1 MAIQRTVPGTYQ
13 APVEGI
19 VDYGAFGRG
28 LEKGIAP
35 GLKFLEEQDLEAKK
49 KEKQRKAR
57 AAGIKE
63 FGVAGGELYGNT
75 FNADKVIQEDY
86 RAEAQRIRGLLLDP
100 NTTDQDKK
108 LLERQWENLSATNA
122 SVQLLIDIDNDSELY
137 SQEASNLNDL
147 FVSQGSS
154 IDEFRNA
161 YNKGDARPVVKIID
175 GISVGGFEITA
186 EDGSKK
192 FLDFQYKINQNT
204 INGSVEL
211 RSDKRLQTAATGF
224 GKAQGTTV
232 KETDQWVNAG
242 DDTIGTTKRTR
253 LLKQSID
260 SKISEAETSAAEY
273 VAQNPELM
281 PGLYADLAIDKKFL
295 TEEEKQFINLHGT
308 KYNRFKPEGLSA
320 VMAEIAKEN
329 PELTPKQLEQRANT
343 EINNTRD
350 NLLQKYIKNEFLK
363 NTSDFYTQKEDLK
376 DENGNIIRKAGLV
389 YPQDDI
395 FESSTKPITQATGAT
410 RSAAGI
416 VEDLNTQFN
425 SITSDAERE
434 FNTLGFIDPETNE
447 KILFSKNPDRWRQL
461 NKLKDSGE
469 DVASFAAYKSGTT
482 RSGETQAPQMFNFL
496 TNKSYMKGG
505 SEKSIDNVEYR
516 IVGEG
521 EDRKIFLDIFTRSAG
536 KEDLLKTVDLSDT
549 IARRDFL
556 TNIGQGL
563 AVTSSEKQAVRE
575 ETKALTE
582 SREIAFDVFKGL
594 NVGGKDSS
602 RWDVLSRAIRNN
614 SSEGLNLEERRAF
627 LKAGYGKQ

>member
-19 VDYGAFGRG
+19 VDYGAFGKG

-49 KEKQRKAR
+49 KEKERKAR

-86 RAEAQRIRGLLLDP
+86 RAEAQRIRSLLLDP

-122 SVQLLIDIDNDSELY
+122 SVQLLVDIDNDSEIY

-224 GKAQGTTV
+224 GKAQGATV
-232 KETDQWVNAG
+232 TETDQWVNAG

-281 PGLYADLAIDKKFL
+281 PGLYSDLAIDKKFL

-395 FESSTKPITQATGAT
+395 FESSTKPIPEEGKGLTFNFGGNTYDVDA
-410 RSAAGI
+410 
-416 VEDLNTQFN
+416 DLMKT
-425 SITSDAERE
+425 T
-434 FNTLGFIDPETNE
+434 
-447 KILFSKNPDRWRQL
+447 RQL
-461 NKLKDSGE
+461 LSRTGNRQDDIQSIKTAIAQDVVNVSKSNIGKVNITEDMLSVSFGERGASGVGPEDPSATLKSQPIITINIPVESEDGE
-469 DVASFAAYKSGTT
+469 QRTITGTYDLSTVKGIEDYLKAVYGTT
-482 RSGETQAPQMFNFL
+482 TD
-496 TNKSYMKGG
+496 KGKKWSKLYEPTIKYIMAQNNAVP
-505 SEKSIDNVEYR
+505 SE
-516 IVGEG
+516 
-521 EDRKIFLDIFTRSAG
+521 
-536 KEDLLKTVDLSDT
+536 
-549 IARRDFL
+549 
-556 TNIGQGL
+556 
-563 AVTSSEKQAVRE
+563 
-575 ETKALTE
+575 
-582 SREIAFDVFKGL
+582 L
-594 NVGGKDSS
+594 NP
-602 RWDVLSRAIRNN
+602 N
-614 SSEGLNLEERRAF
+614 
-627 LKAGYGKQ
+627 

>member
-49 KEKQRKAR
+49 KEKERKAR

-75 FNADKVIQEDY
+75 FNADKIIQEDY
-86 RAEAQRIRGLLLDP
+86 RAEAQRIRSLLLDP
-100 NTTDQDKK
+100 NTSDQDKK

-122 SVQLLIDIDNDSELY
+122 SVQLLVDIDNDSELY

-161 YNKGDARPVVKIID
+161 YNKGNARPVVKIID

-211 RSDKRLQTAATGF
+211 RADKRLQTAATGF

-295 TEEEKQFINLHGT
+295 TDEEKQFINLHGT

-363 NTSDFYTQKEDLK
+363 NTSDFYTQKEDQVMS
-376 DENGNIIRKAGLV
+376 DGSFRKAGLV

-395 FESSTKPITQATGAT
+395 FESSTKPVEEKEVKGGFGSTPGLGDASRILAQINFNQSGAPGA
-410 RSAAGI
+410 SLNYFKGI
-416 VEDLNTQFN
+416 KVKGGEIENPRIVREGENKFLVYDVNT
-425 SITSDAERE
+425 
-434 FNTLGFIDPETNE
+434 
-447 KILFSKNPDRWRQL
+447 
-461 NKLKDSGE
+461 
-469 DVASFAAYKSGTT
+469 GTT
-482 RSGETQAPQMFNFL
+482 ILEAKDNEQRFN
-496 TNKSYMKGG
+496 
-505 SEKSIDNVEYR
+505 
-516 IVGEG
+516 
-521 EDRKIFLDIFTRSAG
+521 
-536 KEDLLKTVDLSDT
+536 LSDT
-549 IARRDFL
+549 EDRSNLARL
-556 TNIGQGL
+556 
-563 AVTSSEKQAVRE
+563 
-575 ETKALTE
+575 KALTLTGADEGTDTTIE
-582 SREIAFDVFKGL
+582 SLPQAIKLRTDTQDVFGFYSLENRETGITGQSKYASAIL
-594 NVGGKDSS
+594 SPEWKAWCNKNQKNYASIDKLTKQEQINRSQDILKDFN
-602 RWDVLSRAIRNN
+602 LSIN
-614 SSEGLNLEERRAF
+614 
-627 LKAGYGKQ
+627 

>member
-49 KEKQRKAR
+49 KEKERKAR

-75 FNADKVIQEDY
+75 FNADKIIQEDY
-86 RAEAQRIRGLLLDP
+86 RAEAQRIRSLLLDP
-100 NTTDQDKK
+100 NTSDQDKK

-122 SVQLLIDIDNDSELY
+122 SVQLLVDIDNDSELY

-161 YNKGDARPVVKIID
+161 YNKGNARPVVKIID

-211 RSDKRLQTAATGF
+211 RADKRLQTAATGF

-295 TEEEKQFINLHGT
+295 TDEEKQFINLHGT

-363 NTSDFYTQKEDLK
+363 NTSDFYTQKEDQVMS
-376 DENGNIIRKAGLV
+376 DGSFRKAGLV

-410 RSAAGI
+410 RSAASI

-434 FNTLGFIDPETNE
+434 F
-447 KILFSKNPDRWRQL
+447 SKPT
-461 NKLKDSGE
+461 
-469 DVASFAAYKSGTT
+469 YKAGTT
-482 RSGETQAPQMFNFL
+482 RGGETQAPQMFNFL

>member
-49 KEKQRKAR
+49 KEKERKAR
-57 AAGIKE
+57 AACIKE

-75 FNADKVIQEDY
+75 FNADKIIQEGY
-86 RAEAQRIRGLLLDP
+86 RTEAQRIRSLLLDP
-100 NTTDQDKK
+100 NTSDQDKK

-122 SVQLLIDIDNDSELY
+122 SVQLLVDIDNDSELY

-161 YNKGDARPVVKIID
+161 YNKGNARPVVKIID

-211 RSDKRLQTAATGF
+211 RADKRLQTAATGF

-363 NTSDFYTQKEDLK
+363 NTSDFYTQKEDQVMS
-376 DENGNIIRKAGLV
+376 DGSFRKAGLV

-410 RSAAGI
+410 RSAASI

-434 FNTLGFIDPETNE
+434 F
-447 KILFSKNPDRWRQL
+447 SKPTYKAGTVR
-461 NKLKDSGE
+461 SGE
-469 DVASFAAYKSGTT
+469 D
-482 RSGETQAPQMFNFL
+482 EAPQMFNFL

-521 EDRKIFLDIFTRSAG
+521 EDRKIFLDIFTISSG
-536 KEDLLKTVDLSDT
+536 KEDKLATVDLGDT
-549 IARRDFL
+549 VARRDFL
-556 TNIGQGL
+556 TNIGQGS

>member
-57 AAGIKE
+57 AAGIQE
-63 FGVAGGELYGNT
+63 FGVAGGELFGNT
-75 FNADKVIQEDY
+75 FNADKIIQEDY
-86 RAEAQRIRGLLLDP
+86 RAEAQRIRSLLLDP

-122 SVQLLIDIDNDSELY
+122 SVQLLVDIDNDSEVY

-161 YNKGDARPVVKIID
+161 YNKGDARPVVRIID

-204 INGSVEL
+204 INGNVEL

-224 GKAQGTTV
+224 GKAQGATV

-242 DDTIGTTKRTR
+242 EDTIGSTKRTR

-295 TEEEKQFINLHGT
+295 TEEEKQFISLHGI
-308 KYNRFKPEGLSA
+308 KYNRFKQEGLSA

-363 NTSDFYTQKEDLK
+363 NTSDFYTQKEDK
-376 DENGNIIRKAGLV
+376 VMSDGSFRKAGLV

-395 FESSTKPITQATGAT
+395 FETSQKQAPK
-410 RSAAGI
+410 
-416 VEDLNTQFN
+416 
-425 SITSDAERE
+425 ERE
-434 FNTLGFIDPETNE
+434 GLSINFGGKTL
-447 KILFSKNPDRWRQL
+447 
-461 NKLKDSGE
+461 
-469 DVASFAAYKSGTT
+469 
-482 RSGETQAPQMFNFL
+482 
-496 TNKSYMKGG
+496 
-505 SEKSIDNVEYR
+505 DN
-516 IVGEG
+516 
-521 EDRKIFLDIFTRSAG
+521 
-536 KEDLLKTVDLSDT
+536 DLLKRTRQLLDITSIQTNSEGQVNQASRDNVVAYVQGQDLNFETKKKGTEELISGKID
-549 IARRDFL
+549 
-556 TNIGQGL
+556 G
-563 AVTSSEKQAVRE
+563 VTSDMITVTSRKITTGADAGQ
-575 ETKALTE
+575 TKAIISIQPKPQVIGNENVEFEPIQYDLTQ
-582 SREIAFDVFKGL
+582 AGDVEKLLANQYGFATDKGKKFKAQY
-594 NVGGKDSS
+594 DP
-602 RWDVLSRAIRNN
+602 VLSY
-614 SSEGLNLEERRAF
+614 
-627 LKAGYGKQ
+627 LKSLRKGTINEDGTITEKPSLP

>member
-49 KEKQRKAR
+49 KEKERKAR

-75 FNADKVIQEDY
+75 FNADKIIQEDY
-86 RAEAQRIRGLLLDP
+86 RAEAQRIRSLLLDP
-100 NTTDQDKK
+100 NTSDQDKK

-122 SVQLLIDIDNDSELY
+122 SVQLLVDIDNDSELY

-161 YNKGDARPVVKIID
+161 YNKGNARPVVKIID

-211 RSDKRLQTAATGF
+211 RADKRLQTAATGF
-224 GKAQGTTV
+224 GKAQGATV

-295 TEEEKQFINLHGT
+295 TDEEKQFINLHGT

-363 NTSDFYTQKEDLK
+363 NTSDFYTQKEDQVMS
-376 DENGNIIRKAGLV
+376 DGSFRKAGLV

-410 RSAAGI
+410 RSAASI

-434 FNTLGFIDPETNE
+434 F
-447 KILFSKNPDRWRQL
+447 SKPTY
-461 NKLKDSGE
+461 KD
-469 DVASFAAYKSGTT
+469 GTT
-482 RSGETQAPQMFNFL
+482 RGGETQAPQMFNFL

-521 EDRKIFLDIFTRSAG
+521 EDRKIFLDIFTISSG
-536 KEDLLKTVDLSDT
+536 KEDKLATVDLGDT
-549 IARRDFL
+549 VARRDFL
-556 TNIGQGL
+556 TNIGQGS